1 MKDEGNAV
9 KLHPSSF
16 ILPPSSFLS
25 CARLWLTRKMP
36 FLYTC
41 GAKPLGR
48 ADRRRPKVSLGPYSS
63 AVFMLQFGGFFVKH
77 AFRLSRAGSLFAV
90 ALFILFGMFAVARAQ
105 TLTPTPNAVV
115 FQITNSTI
123 PAVPTPTPTTT
134 PPPPPTPPPPTP
146 VPINRESFASDI
158 SGDGRFVVIE
168 SSGDISTERTD
179 ARNNRD
185 GNQEIFLF
193 DYEIGRA

>member
-41 GAKPLGR
+41 GAKPTGF

-63 AVFMLQFGGFFVKH
+63 AVFMLHLGGFFVKH
-77 AFRLSRAGSLFAV
+77 AFRLSRAGSFLAV
-90 ALFILFGMFAVARAQ
+90 ALFLLFGAFAVTSAQ
-105 TLTPTPNAVV
+105 TLTPTPDSVV
-115 FQITNSTI
+115 FQI
-123 PAVPTPTPTTT
+123 
-134 PPPPPTPPPPTP
+134 
-146 VPINRESFASDI
+146 
-158 SGDGRFVVIE
+158 
-168 SSGDISTERTD
+168 
-179 ARNNRD
+179 
-185 GNQEIFLF
+185 
-193 DYEIGRA
+193 